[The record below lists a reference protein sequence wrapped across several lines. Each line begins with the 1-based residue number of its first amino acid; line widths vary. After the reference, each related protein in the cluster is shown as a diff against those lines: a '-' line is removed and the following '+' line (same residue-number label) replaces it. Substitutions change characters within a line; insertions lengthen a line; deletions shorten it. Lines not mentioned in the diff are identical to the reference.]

1 MLDELQLVNLPSG
14 EAFSRESSQSDFLLK
29 TCQRTLV
36 LSMDNLES
44 DTDAPIVK
52 GKDAYNMLLQIICGL
67 QSKLVGEN
75 EIVNQFKQAYKEYTQ
90 DPNKCTKLLLILE
103 KLFKDAKEIRSRYL
117 LGLSQKTYSS
127 LTRKHILGKHK
138 AETVL
143 ILGSGQLAED
153 LINQFKKKC
162 HVFISAR
169 NSQKVAA
176 LAKTHNIDIIE
187 WKNYDS
193 YKKFAF
199 IANTIGT
206 DKEILFNESFFSEW
220 KGLHFNK
227 TFVDLGSPS
236 CISTPLSANDDV
248 LRLKEIFSEGAIHE
262 EHKLKQ
268 IEKAKIALNDIVSLR
283 HKVLLKRAQKAAYCS

>member
-1 MLDELQLVNLPSG
+1 MAVAAALLLRLEPRRALDALRLGDRLGLATLPPPLTDTDELNP
-14 EAFSRESSQSDFLLK
+14 ESHSF
-29 TCQRTLV
+29 
-36 LSMDNLES
+36 
-44 DTDAPIVK
+44 I
-52 GKDAYNMLLQIICGL
+52 
-67 QSKLVGEN
+67 
-75 EIVNQFKQAYKEYTQ
+75 
-90 DPNKCTKLLLILE
+90 
-103 KLFKDAKEIRSRYL
+103 
-117 LGLSQKTYSS
+117 
-127 LTRKHILGKHK
+127 
-138 AETVL
+138 
-143 ILGSGQLAED
+143 GQLAED

-227 TFVDLGSPS
+227 TFVDLGSTS